1 MKKPSVASLSME
13 LYYKSYSAADST
25 RNIIMLLS
33 FKCTHS
39 SIRQQQIPAVFRILL
54 NKHLS
59 LQEAP
64 SVPFLYKYPKNRDK
78 KFFNLVPSAS
88 FRYKRKAKK
97 FTPMIL
103 QQVKKGVPKLRRGR
117 IFFVMLLISYIFYTI
132 NFQVSR

>member
-1 MKKPSVASLSME
+1 MKKPSVVSLSME
-13 LYYKSYSAADST
+13 LYYKSSSTADST
-25 RNIIMLLS
+25 KNMLLS